1 MRCEEVRPLLP
12 GLAEAESQPAGEVSL
27 HLDSCAGCSRR
38 LDQYRQMVTG
48 LAGLRHELVQPPDTL
63 LARILDQVPARP
75 PLMVRMADDERLRRA
90 ALSVG
95 GAVVGAAAVGIVWW
109 RVVRRRALEP
119 ASPVEA
125 SGSAA

>member
-1 MRCEEVRPLLP
+1 MLP
-12 GLAEAESQPAGEVSL
+12 GLAETESQPAGEVRL
-27 HLDSCAGCSRR
+27 HLNVCAGCSRR

-48 LAGLRHELVQPPDTL
+48 LAELRDELVQPPDAL
-63 LARILDQVPARP
+63 LARILDQVPARS
-75 PLMVRMADDERLRRA
+75 PLMIRMADDERIRRA

-109 RVVRRRALEP
+109 RMARRRALET
-119 ASPVEA
+119 AGPVEA